1 MGVLDT
7 DVVHMQTT
15 ALRIHVVHTDVLDI
29 LKYLIRVIARHA
41 LVQRVKHVLALPV
54 KHVLALPAKHA
65 TVLPAKHVQGRSAK
79 HVRELPAKHVTQ
91 HTSG

>member
-29 LKYLIRVIARHA
+29 LKYPIRVIARHA
-41 LVQRVKHVLALPV
+41 LVQRVKHVLA
-54 KHVLALPAKHA
+54 
-65 TVLPAKHVQGRSAK
+65 LPAKHVQGRSAK

>member
-29 LKYLIRVIARHA
+29 LKYPIRVIARH
-41 LVQRVKHVLALPV
+41 VLAHRV

-65 TVLPAKHVQGRSAK
+65 TVLPVKHVQGRSAK